1 MPTVDSASVRLWFE
15 TKKYSFSLKLTL
27 NIKDLKIRLR
37 AKSALRR
44 DAISDKRADEA
55 ASSIV
60 KNFFTQ
66 WSPGLDQVVAGFWPI
81 KSEINVRPLME
92 SLYRSGIDIALP
104 EIVAARKPL
113 LFRKWMPG
121 AKMTGGAYNTSILT
135 QDAAIIEPNW
145 FLVPLLAFDSDRYRL
160 GYGGGFYDVTL
171 RQLAK
176 RREIFAV
183 GVAYD
188 MQEVQTVPKE
198 KSDFQLDAILTEK
211 RVILREG

>member
-1 MPTVDSASVRLWFE
+1 MPTVDLASVRLWIE

-55 ASSIV
+55 ATSIV

-171 RQLAK
+171 RQFAK
-176 RREIFAV
+176 RKEIFAV

>member
-1 MPTVDSASVRLWFE
+1 MPTVDLASVRLWIE

-37 AKSALRR
+37 AKSALCR
-44 DAISDKRADEA
+44 DAISDKRADKE

-60 KNFFTQ
+60 KSFYTQ

-81 KSEINVRPLME
+81 KSEINIRPLME
-92 SLYRSGIDIALP
+92 NLYRSGVDIALP
-104 EIVAARKPL
+104 EVVAARKPL

-121 AKMTGGAYNTSILT
+121 AKMTGGAYNTSVLT
-135 QDAAIIEPNW
+135 QDAVIIEPNW
-145 FLVPLLAFDSDRYRL
+145 FLVPLLAFDADRYRL

-171 RQLAK
+171 RQFAK
-176 RREIFAV
+176 RKEIFAV

-188 MQEVQTVPKE
+188 MQEVQSVPKE
-198 KSDFQLDAILTEK
+198 KTDFQLDAILTEK

>member
-1 MPTVDSASVRLWFE
+1 MPTVDLASVRLWIE

-37 AKSALRR
+37 AKSAFCR
-44 DAISDKRADEA
+44 DAISDKRADKA

-60 KNFFTQ
+60 KSFYTQ

-81 KSEINVRPLME
+81 KSEINIRPLME
-92 SLYRSGIDIALP
+92 SLYRSVVDIALP
-104 EIVAARKPL
+104 EVVATRKPL
-113 LFRKWMPG
+113 LFRKWTPG
-121 AKMTGGAYNTSILT
+121 AKMTGGAYDTSILS
-135 QDAAIIEPNW
+135 QDAVIIEPNW
-145 FLVPLLAFDSDRYRL
+145 FLVPLLAFDADRYRL

-171 RQLAK
+171 RQFAK

-188 MQEVQTVPKE
+188 MQEVQSVPKE
-198 KSDFQLDAILTEK
+198 KTDFQLDAILTEK

>member
-1 MPTVDSASVRLWFE
+1 LPTVDLASVRLWIE

-37 AKSALRR
+37 EKSALRR

-60 KNFFTQ
+60 KSFYAQ
-66 WSPGLDQVVAGFWPI
+66 WSPGLGQVVAGFWPI
-81 KSEINVRPLME
+81 KSEINIRPLME

-104 EIVAARKPL
+104 EVVAARKPL
-113 LFRKWMPG
+113 LFRKWVPG
-121 AKMTGGAYNTSILT
+121 VKMTGGAYNTSILT

-145 FLVPLLAFDSDRYRL
+145 FLVPLLAFDADRYRL

-171 RQLAK
+171 RQFEK

-188 MQEVQTVPKE
+188 MQEIQSVPKE
-198 KSDFQLDAILTEK
+198 KTDFQLDAVLTEK

>member
-1 MPTVDSASVRLWFE
+1 MPTVDLASVRLWIE

-37 AKSALRR
+37 AKSALCR

-55 ASSIV
+55 ARSIV
-60 KNFFTQ
+60 KSFHNQ
-66 WSPGLDQVVAGFWPI
+66 WSPGLDQVIAGFWPI
-81 KSEINVRPLME
+81 KSEINVQPLME
-92 SLYRSGIDIALP
+92 SLYQAGNDIALP
-104 EIVAARKPL
+104 EVVATRTPL

-145 FLVPLLAFDSDRYRL
+145 FLVPLLAFDADRYRL

-171 RQLAK
+171 RQFAK

-188 MQEVQTVPKE
+188 MQEVQSVPKE
-198 KSDFQLDAILTEK
+198 KTDFQLDAILTEK

>member
-1 MPTVDSASVRLWFE
+1 MPTVDLASVRLWIE

-37 AKSALRR
+37 AKSALCR
-44 DAISDKRADEA
+44 DAISDTRADKA

-60 KNFFTQ
+60 KSFYTQ

-81 KSEINVRPLME
+81 KSEINIRPLME
-92 SLYRSGIDIALP
+92 SLYRSGVDIALP
-104 EIVAARKPL
+104 EVVPL
-113 LFRKWMPG
+113 LFRKWVPG
-121 AKMTGGAYNTSILT
+121 VKMTGGAYNTSILS
-135 QDAAIIEPNW
+135 QDAVIIEPNW
-145 FLVPLLAFDSDRYRL
+145 FLVPLLAFDADRYRL

-171 RQLAK
+171 RQFAK
-176 RREIFAV
+176 RKEIFAV

-188 MQEVQTVPKE
+188 MQEVQSVPKE
-198 KSDFQLDAILTEK
+198 KTDFQLDAILTEK